1 MFVASIFL
9 SIDFDHFGALA
20 FLLWLVYPLLLL
32 NWHPICHNRV
42 AHRVLVDVYSDRV
55 VIEFASKRCTSVYA
69 RFGRAALHLV
79 LDNWSQDGVCLSSV
93 RFWIR
98 PNVIRAVCELV
109 RFVWVV
115 CLAAEAAE
123 FFLRLSD
130 LVLKGLSKPLDSAL
144 LLLQARELDLVL
156 LLLGL
161 RSFPS
166 A

>member
-1 MFVASIFL
+1 M
-9 SIDFDHFGALA
+9 
-20 FLLWLVYPLLLL
+20 
-32 NWHPICHNRV
+32 
-42 AHRVLVDVYSDRV
+42 
-55 VIEFASKRCTSVYA
+55 
-69 RFGRAALHLV
+69 
-79 LDNWSQDGVCLSSV
+79 
-93 RFWIR
+93 
-98 PNVIRAVCELV
+98 

-130 LVLKGLSKPLDSAL
+130 LMLEGLSKPLDSAL